1 MANLMAFFSR
11 SFITSCNFTSLLV
24 GLYYSFL
31 SYNQSFL
38 GLRFFPWTQL
48 LETFIC
54 QVISV
59 CNGSTEGWVLSD
71 WGISGSAESSRI
83 ERQKDNHTKLS
94 ELQAAAYCLSC
105 QCFIP
110 HSCNDLYWMNINVP
124 GVFRV
129 KCQWCKNRYLFSS
142 PQGSRNPTHPF
153 HQPPWNTRSA
163 PSLPYLQ
170 IIRGH
175 CEGKVTAIAEYLI
188 SIRLRKIKWMLMRS
202 AIQNMHYASWDRN
215 RGGFSHVFIK

>member
-110 HSCNDLYWMNINVP
+110 HSCNDLYWMNIKQCSR
-124 GVFRV
+124 GV
-129 KCQWCKNRYLFSS
+129 QSEENRHLFSS
-142 PQGSRNPTHPF
+142 PRGSRNPTDPV

-163 PSLPYLQ
+163 PSLLYLQ

-202 AIQNMHYASWDRN
+202 AIQNMHYASSDRN